1 MGVIFLKILK
11 RNPHLSAKQPKKDTK
26 PTMAPLPDF
35 SNRERFPT
43 FVTIPEA
50 GAPASDGSQQP
61 EEWYLLAHIK
71 NDMTIA
77 KPTLVVEDRDGSPF
91 AVVFE
96 GYGRDDLDLK
106 ARGLKKGNTIV
117 LPRARRV
124 PPADET
130 KRGFVR
136 VDKAD
141 AAAVKAV
148 PGALERVLALGG
160 VEENAT
166 VCSACGG
173 KGEAGAGLSRC
184 VGCGRARYCGKECQ
198 IKGWNESHKVYC
210 KIFKALDVVFG

>member
-1 MGVIFLKILK
+1 
-11 RNPHLSAKQPKKDTK
+11 
-26 PTMAPLPDF
+26 MAPLPDF
-35 SNRERFPT
+35 SNRDRFPT
-43 FVTIPEA
+43 FNTIPEA
-50 GAPASDGSQQP
+50 GGAPVSDGSQKQEKEEE

-106 ARGLKKGNTIV
+106 GRGLKKGNTIV
-117 LPRARRV
+117 MPRARRV

-136 VDKAD
+136 VSKAD

-148 PGALERVLALGG
+148 PGALEKVLALGG
-160 VEENAT
+160 VEEDPT

-173 KGEAGAGLSRC
+173 KGEAGGGLSRC
-184 VGCGRARYCGKECQ
+184 VGCGRARYCGK
-198 IKGWNESHKVYC
+198 V
-210 KIFKALDVVFG
+210 

>member
-1 MGVIFLKILK
+1 
-11 RNPHLSAKQPKKDTK
+11 
-26 PTMAPLPDF
+26 MAPLPDF
-35 SNRERFPT
+35 NSRDRFPT

-50 GAPASDGSQQP
+50 GAPVSDGGQ

-117 LPRARRV
+117 MPRARRV

-141 AAAVKAV
+141 ANAVKAV
-148 PGALERVLALGG
+148 PGALERILALGG
-160 VEENAT
+160 VEEDAT

-173 KGEAGAGLSRC
+173 KGEGGGGLSRC

-198 IKGWNESHKVYC
+198 VKGWNESHKVYC
-210 KIFKALDVVFG
+210 KIFKGLDAIFG